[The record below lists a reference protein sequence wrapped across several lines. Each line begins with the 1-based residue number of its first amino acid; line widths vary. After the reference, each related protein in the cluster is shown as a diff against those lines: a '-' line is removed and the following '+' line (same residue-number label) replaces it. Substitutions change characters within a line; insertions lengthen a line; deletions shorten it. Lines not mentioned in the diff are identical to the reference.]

1 MQSAVDGAQGG
12 KYLLGDMKLDCWS
25 VSAQKLL
32 LAKLECSEC
41 PLSGE
46 DLKAGEGVRFS
57 C

>member
-12 KYLLGDMKLDCWS
+12 KYLLGEMKLDCWS
-25 VSAQKLL
+25 VSAQKSL

-46 DLKAGEGVRFS
+46 DLKGEGVRFS